1 MKDAKLLQ
9 LTDGEEKREE
19 VEAVDETTYSFSP
32 DVLPGQRQV
41 FYQLC
46 DIHDDQLQEII
57 HSSDGGESKCD
68 VSGSREG

>member
-1 MKDAKLLQ
+1 M
-9 LTDGEEKREE
+9 LTGGEEKREE
-19 VEAVDETTYSFSP
+19 SDAVDESVYSFIP

-57 HSSDGGESKCD
+57 HSSDGKEGKCD
-68 VSGSREG
+68 VGCSKDI